1 MAGFGNKQDSPVLA
15 LGGLRMAKTGHP
27 QPHSATWILPP
38 VAASLLLRRR
48 KRLERRL
55 AAILAADVVGYT
67 RLMGADEAGTLE
79 RLKSLRRELVQ
90 PKITARKGRIV
101 KLMGDGLLAEFPS
114 VVEAVLCAVAIQ
126 GSITEREAD
135 LPDEGRIRLRIGVN
149 LGDII
154 VEGSDIYG
162 DGVNVAA
169 RLEGLANPG
178 GICVSGTVFDHVNG
192 KVALDFADLG
202 EQRVKNIDQPVQV
215 YRVALDSEAEASA
228 AAGAS
233 PASAALPELPELPD
247 TPSIAVLAFDNM
259 SGDPEQDYFSDGI
272 TEDIITE
279 LSRFKD
285 LSVVSR
291 NSSFAFKGKA
301 VSLRDVGEKLKVDYV
316 VEGSIRKAGNKVRVT
331 AQLINARSDNHI
343 WAERYDRD
351 LEDIFEVQDDVVRRV
366 AGTLVGRLEH
376 ERQERTRR
384 QSESQLK
391 AYDLYLRGRELFFN
405 WTLED
410 NSKARDFLK
419 AALKIEPDYAAALA
433 LSAEVLLRMWL
444 NGWSENP
451 EQDRRE
457 SFKAAKRAAEID
469 DQDSRVHTALGLVY
483 LWQRNPDRAKHH
495 FETALRLNPNDTRAL
510 IYYSRQAVFDGD
522 IEKAVELCHRAL
534 SLNPYG
540 KYSYNFGIA
549 YFVARQYEQAIDHI
563 HNIGNPPA
571 QVLALLSASY
581 AMAGDEAKAAESYA
595 RFRETAKACPVILAL
610 SRPEDWQAYFSE
622 RWPFRKPEDLEH
634 LIEGLGKAGFPV

>member
-1 MAGFGNKQDSPVLA
+1 
-15 LGGLRMAKTGHP
+15 
-27 QPHSATWILPP
+27 
-38 VAASLLLRRR
+38 
-48 KRLERRL
+48 LERRL

-67 RLMGADEAGTLE
+67 RLMGEDEAGTLE
-79 RLKSLRRELVQ
+79 RLKSLRKELVQ
-90 PKITARKGRIV
+90 PKITERKGRIV

-114 VVEAVLCAVAIQ
+114 VVEAVLCAAVIQ
-126 GSITEREAD
+126 HAMTEREAEVAEE
-135 LPDEGRIRLRIGVN
+135 LRIRLRIGIN

-169 RLEGLANPG
+169 RLEGLAEPG
-178 GICVSGTVFDHVNG
+178 GICLSGTVFDHVNG
-192 KVALDFADLG
+192 KVDLDFTDLG
-202 EQRVKNIDQPVQV
+202 AQRVKNIDQPVQV
-215 YRVALDSEAEASA
+215 YRIAMGSGLDAGEVAGTPAERA
-228 AAGAS
+228 AMLEPS
-233 PASAALPELPELPD
+233 D
-247 TPSIAVLAFDNM
+247 KPSIAVLPFSNM
-259 SGDPEQDYFSDGI
+259 SGDPEQEYFSDGI

-291 NSSFAFKGKA
+291 NSSFVFKGKA
-301 VSLRDVGEKLKVDYV
+301 VSLRDVGKQLGVDYV
-316 VEGSIRKAGNKVRVT
+316 VEGSIRKSGSKVRVT
-331 AQLINARSDNHI
+331 AQLIDARSDNHI
-343 WAERYDRD
+343 WADRYDRS

-366 AGTLVGRLEH
+366 ASTLVGRLEH

-384 QSESQLK
+384 QSESQLR

-419 AALKIEPDYAAALA
+419 AAIEIEPDYAAALA
-433 LSAEVLLRMWL
+433 LSSEVLLRMWL

-457 SFKAAKRAAEID
+457 SFQAAKRASEID

-483 LWQRNPDRAKHH
+483 LWQRKLDRAKHH
-495 FETALRLNPNDTRAL
+495 FETALKLNPNDTRAL

-522 IEKAVELCHRAL
+522 IEKGVEVCHRAMT
-534 SLNPYG
+534 LNPYG
-540 KYSYNFGIA
+540 KYSYNLGIA
-549 YFVARQYEQAIDHI
+549 YFVARQYEQATDLL

-571 QVLALLSASY
+571 QTLALLSASY
-581 AMAGDEAKAAESYA
+581 AMAGDEVKAAESYA
-595 RFRETAKACPVILAL
+595 RFCETAKACPVISAL
-610 SRPEDWQAYFSE
+610 SQPEDWQVYFSE